1 MRELDRSIRRPYPYA
16 TSHPLEEVD
25 GRSLLKDLRE
35 PVASKPGFLHDRFR
49 EIKTYRH
56 ILAPA
61 GIGPRLHAAGDGL
74 LLIEKVG
81 GTELWQ
87 IGEVE
92 TWCRVARWLAGMHR
106 ALVVHA
112 DAPWL
117 LRYDALWYR
126 LWLDRARAFAGDLG
140 PVERVHEAAVKR
152 LLALPRTV
160 IHGEL
165 YPSNILVAGER
176 ICPVDW
182 EMAASG
188 PGIVDLAALAS
199 GFNSEETEAIL
210 AAYGDADRE
219 AFECARLHLAVR
231 WLGWSRVWSPPPEH
245 EHDWRSEARAAAER
259 LGEAL
264 R

>member
-1 MRELDRSIRRPYPYA
+1 MPELKGSIRRPYPYA

-25 GRSLLKDLRE
+25 GGSLLKDLRD
-35 PVASKPGFLHDRFR
+35 PVALRPGFLHDPSR
-49 EIKTYRH
+49 EIRTYEH
-56 ILAPA
+56 VLVPA
-61 GIGPRLHAAGDGL
+61 GIGPRLHGVGDGL
-74 LLIEKVG
+74 LLIEKVE

-87 IGEVE
+87 IGELE
-92 TWCRVARWLAGMHR
+92 TWCRVACWLGGMHR
-106 ALVVHA
+106 ALAAQA

-117 LRYDALWYR
+117 LRYDAGWYR
-126 LWLDRARAFAGDLG
+126 LWLDRARVLAGDLG
-140 PVERVHEAAVKR
+140 PVERVYEAAAER

-199 GFNSEETEAIL
+199 GFRSEETEEIL
-210 AAYGDADRE
+210 AAYGAVDRT
-219 AFECARLHLAVR
+219 AVDCARLHLAVR
-231 WLGWSRVWSPPPEH
+231 WLGWSPAWSPPAEH
-245 EHDWRSEARAAAER
+245 EHDWRVEALAAAER
-259 LGEAL
+259 LEEVL

>member
-1 MRELDRSIRRPYPYA
+1 MGELAGSARRPYPYA

-35 PVASKPGFLHDRFR
+35 PVASKPGFLHDPAR
-49 EIKTYRH
+49 EIQTYEH
-56 ILAPA
+56 ILVPA
-61 GIGPRLHAAGDGL
+61 GIGPRLHAADDGL
-74 LLIEKVG
+74 LLIEKVE

-87 IGEVE
+87 IGELE

-106 ALVVHA
+106 ALAAHA

-117 LRYDALWYR
+117 LRYDAGWYR
-126 LWLDRARAFAGDLG
+126 LWLDRARSRAGDLG
-140 PVERVHEAAVKR
+140 PVERVYEAAVER

-165 YPSNILVAGER
+165 YPSNVLVADGR

-182 EMAASG
+182 EMAGSG

-199 GFNSEETEAIL
+199 GFRSEEAEAIL

-219 AFECARLHLAVR
+219 AFDCAQLHLALR
-231 WLGWSRVWSPPPEH
+231 WLGWSRRWSPPPEH
-245 EHDWRSEARAAAER
+245 EHDWRAEALSAAER
-259 LGEAL
+259 LEEVL